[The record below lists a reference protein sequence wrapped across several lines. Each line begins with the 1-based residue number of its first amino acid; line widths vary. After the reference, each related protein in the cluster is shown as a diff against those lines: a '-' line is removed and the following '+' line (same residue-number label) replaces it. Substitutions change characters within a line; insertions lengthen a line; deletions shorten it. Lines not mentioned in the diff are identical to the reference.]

1 MMALS
6 RAQMLWRYLQPE
18 VTAQG
23 IVPVRPQVD
32 AIDVQLRDR
41 IKAVQ
46 DDLDIA
52 KGRILTL
59 QARVVALEAKV
70 P

>member
-1 MMALS
+1 MAFP
-6 RAQMLWRYLQPE
+6 RAQILWDMVKPKAASE
-18 VTAQG
+18 G
-23 IVPVRPQVD
+23 IVSVRPQVD
-32 AIDVQLRDR
+32 QIDVQLRAR
-41 IKAVQ
+41 IKDVQ